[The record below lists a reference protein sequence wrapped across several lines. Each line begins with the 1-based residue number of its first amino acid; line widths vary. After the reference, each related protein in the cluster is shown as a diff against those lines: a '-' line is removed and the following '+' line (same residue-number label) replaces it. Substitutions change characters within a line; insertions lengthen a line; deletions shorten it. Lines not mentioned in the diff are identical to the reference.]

1 MLLQIPPP
9 PDLASVLTPI
19 GSILVAIVAIASVK
33 LLAMVAMWNYRKING
48 FIKKDWNVKQ
58 KGMTF
63 DASVVKATML
73 RQQRNRNRLAQLE
86 KREALLTD
94 SANWWAII
102 TNPFVGL
109 WSWIRGIF
117 R

>member
-1 MLLQIPPP
+1 MLLQIPPT

-19 GSILVAIVAIASVK
+19 GSVLVAIVAIASVK
-33 LLAMVAMWNYRKING
+33 LLAMVAMWNYRKIND
-48 FIKKDWNVKQ
+48 FIKKDWKV
-58 KGMTF
+58 KGMTL
-63 DASVVKATML
+63 DASIVKSTML

>member
-19 GSILVAIVAIASVK
+19 GSVLVAIVAIASVK

-48 FIKKDWNVKQ
+48 FIKKDWKV
-58 KGMTF
+58 KGMTL
-63 DASVVKATML
+63 DASIVKATML

-102 TNPFVGL
+102 TNPFVEI

>member
-19 GSILVAIVAIASVK
+19 GSVLFAIVAIASVK

-48 FIKKDWNVKQ
+48 FIKKDWKV
-58 KGMTF
+58 KGMTL
-63 DASVVKATML
+63 DASIVKATML

>member
-1 MLLQIPPP
+1 MLLLEIPPP
-9 PDLASVLTPI
+9 PDVTSVLSSF
-19 GSILVAIVAIASVK
+19 GSVLAVIVAIASVK

-48 FIKKDWNVKQ
+48 FIKKDWKV
-58 KGMTF
+58 KGMTL
-63 DASVVKATML
+63 DASIVKATML

-86 KREALLTD
+86 KSEALLTD